1 MKHLFPLFFWEE
13 INAFFLPFSFKAQLS
28 SSLRAKICFCFFL
41 PSLATRRK
49 VNTGK
54 TRSIYSTPRARV
66 QLQFTR
72 VLGGKEDIFIIC
84 CPSFSTLEN
93 VPIFHSAQMV
103 DTTLSRW
110 RTGYF
115 TAPGKQHS
123 ATHPLMQGTVQ
134 TRTYTHTHIPKGRGK
149 ILLIPY
155 QSRDR
160 RVDFCDGFAFVFVSF
175 FSFSFFFRSRL
186 AFSFYCKTGATFKIT
201 RVNSFLVV
209 CAVLSHP
216 FRTPSPHRHCVSLL
230 RNALPTLTHSSHSLF
245 PSRSL
250 PSLSIHS
257 LCCGAVLALA

>member
-1 MKHLFPLFFWEE
+1 MVHQFCSPAASLPSSSLFSQEPIKVILSHLILGQTNGAYLSIKEIGMKHLFPLFFWEE
-13 INAFFLPFSFKAQLS
+13 INAFFHPFSFKAQLS

-72 VLGGKEDIFIIC
+72 VLGIFIIC

-93 VPIFHSAQMV
+93 GPIFHSAQMV

-110 RTGYF
+110 RTGHF

-134 TRTYTHTHIPKGRGK
+134 TRSYTRTHTYTLKRQEK
-149 ILLIPY
+149 
-155 QSRDR
+155 DF
-160 RVDFCDGFAFVFVSF
+160 VDPVPVA
-175 FSFSFFFRSRL
+175 R
-186 AFSFYCKTGATFKIT
+186 
-201 RVNSFLVV
+201 
-209 CAVLSHP
+209 
-216 FRTPSPHRHCVSLL
+216 PSC
-230 RNALPTLTHSSHSLF
+230 
-245 PSRSL
+245 
-250 PSLSIHS
+250 
-257 LCCGAVLALA
+257 